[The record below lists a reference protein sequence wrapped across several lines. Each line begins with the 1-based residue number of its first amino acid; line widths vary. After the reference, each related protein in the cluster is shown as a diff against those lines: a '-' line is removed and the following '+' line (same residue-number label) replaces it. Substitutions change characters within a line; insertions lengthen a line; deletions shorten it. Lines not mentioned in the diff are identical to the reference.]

1 MIILFSN
8 CGFAII
14 AFLFYLCGSNRVAEV
29 FADFIVN
36 NCYLIFAVLLIIT
49 FFISFYLVRKNSFK
63 SVKVTATI
71 GFTILDFAKVLIFYL
86 LLVTWSID
94 FVCHNDVLNS
104 IISLLVI
111 PLDLMLMYG
120 KEASNRKQ
128 EIDRQHYT
136 IPNQRPKDKH
146 CGKI

>member
-36 NCYLIFAVLLIIT
+36 NCYLIFVVLLIIT
-49 FFISFYLVRKNSFK
+49 FLISFYLVRKNSFK

-94 FVCHNDVLNS
+94 FVFHNDVLNS